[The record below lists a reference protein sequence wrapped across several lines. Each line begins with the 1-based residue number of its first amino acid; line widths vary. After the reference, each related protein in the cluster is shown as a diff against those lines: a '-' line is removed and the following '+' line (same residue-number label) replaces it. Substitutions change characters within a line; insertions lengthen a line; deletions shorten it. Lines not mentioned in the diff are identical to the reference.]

1 MSDRPLSTSLPGVGR
16 WIPTCAKESVTAW
29 GERPVQPNTAV
40 RQPADDRADDDRR
53 ETARDAER
61 QPNAGRPRQQDD
73 RERRERDPCGV
84 EHLERR
90 VHRDERDGDAGQC
103 PEHRRAWR
111 VLPDRRADERADHD
125 DDADEERPGEPGLP
139 GLHDVA
145 GLAEDRQHDHEGHE
159 EVVRHGRSVRHRRDV
174 VAALL
179 PRELIRQV
187 RIEQVAERQ
196 RDRQGRQDPAED
208 RVGRQLHD
216 EQHERRQHEHVEQD
230 VRPEAEECVPVARNP
245 ELRPECA
252 GIRGHVVDSL
262 LCGPSRARVR
272 SLRQPLAAVSR

>member
-1 MSDRPLSTSLPGVGR
+1 MSVRPLSTSLPGVGR
-16 WIPTCAKESVTAW
+16 WIPTWAKESVTAW
-29 GERPVQPNTAV
+29 GDRPVQPNTKYDSQPMTEPTMIAARPPGMPNGSRTPAV
-40 RQPADDRADDDRR
+40 HDSRMIANVAS
-53 ETARDAER
+53 AIH
-61 QPNAGRPRQQDD
+61 G
-73 RERRERDPCGV
+73 GV

-90 VHRDERDGDAGQC
+90 AHRDERHRDAGQR
-103 PEHRRAWR
+103 PEHRRARR

-145 GLAEDRQHDHEGHE
+145 GPAEDRQHDHERHE

-174 VAALL
+174 VAAFL

-187 RIEQVAERQ
+187 GVEQVAERQ

-230 VRPEAEECVPVARNP
+230 VRAEAEECVPVARNP
-245 ELRPECA
+245 EPRPECA

-262 LCGPSRARVR
+262 LCGAHPGPRVR
-272 SLRQPLAAVSR
+272 FPPSTHRGG